1 MKRFLIGFSALT
13 CLILAAGMM
22 SCGRSERN
30 PNAKRYVVLSP
41 EVAEIIA
48 ALDAE
53 DSIVGIT
60 QECNY
65 PASLRKIRKVGNFG
79 SVDKEAVIALKPD
92 LIFTSAL
99 EQDALA
105 QEFAKLGITVEQIYP
120 RLVSDIPRVVKHIG
134 TLIGKEMEAAALA
147 DSLERSIADIKTAT
161 AGKPRPKVYLEIY
174 RDPLMSVSDQSF
186 VGDLIE
192 TAGGDNIFDQLE
204 RDYCRIDAEDVIRAR
219 PEIMICYS
227 QDTLRNILSR
237 KGWQDIPA
245 IRNKRVYFEKDIDP
259 DWIQRAT
266 PRALLG
272 LKRLSEIF
280 SE

>member
-1 MKRFLIGFSALT
+1 MKRFLTGFSALA
-13 CLILAAGMM
+13 CLIVLAGLM
-22 SCGRSERN
+22 SCGRTEHKAG
-30 PNAKRYVVLSP
+30 PKRYVVLSP

-48 ALDAE
+48 ALGAE
-53 DSIVGIT
+53 DSMVGIT

-79 SVDKEAVIALKPD
+79 TVDREAVIALKPD
-92 LIFTSAL
+92 LIFSSAL

-105 QEFAKLGITVEQIYP
+105 QEFAKLGIRVEQIYP
-120 RLVSDIPRVVKHIG
+120 RLLSDVPRVVKHIG
-134 TLIGKEMEAAALA
+134 TLIGKDQEAVALA
-147 DSLERSIADIKTAT
+147 GDLERSIAEIKAAT
-161 AGKPRPKVYLEIY
+161 AGKERPRVYLEIY

-192 TAGGDNIFDQLE
+192 TAGGDNVFDQLE
-204 RDYCRIDAEDVIRAR
+204 RDYCRIDAEDVIRAQ

-272 LKRLSEIF
+272 LKRLGEIF